1 MEAPSAR
8 PDDRL
13 AVIEG
18 WVVSFAMASASL
30 IVFVAVVLRYGLGL
44 SVSAFDEITR
54 YLMVYITFIGASR
67 LLHQDG
73 HVSVEVLLVIVPRR
87 LRRWIEAA
95 AAIAGALV
103 CLGLAWLGIGML
115 AQSMAIDLRSMSALR
130 MPMWLPQAA
139 VLLGAALMALRFLQ
153 RFLRLVRADPPRT
166 RP

>member
-8 PDDRL
+8 PDDQL

-18 WVVSFAMASASL
+18 WAVSLAIASASL

-73 HVSVEVLLVIVPRR
+73 HVSVEVLLVIVPRQ

-95 AAIAGALV
+95 AAIAGALF
-103 CLGLAWLGIGML
+103 CMGLAWLGISML

-139 VLLGAALMALRFLQ
+139 VPLGAALMALRFLQ
-153 RFLRLVRADPPRT
+153 RFLRLVRADPMRT
-166 RP
+166 RA